1 MSDRA
6 PSKLSGSTTANGS
19 RSGQQATLVAAL
31 LGWMF
36 DGFEMGLF
44 PLIGPPALKELLGT
58 NAAPEDAT
66 KWFGVIMA
74 VFLVGAASGGVFF
87 GWLGDKIGRVRAMSL
102 SIFTYAIFTGLCGFA
117 TEAWHIAV
125 LRFIAS
131 LGMGGEWSLGVAL
144 VNEIWPGKSRAF
156 IAGLIGAASNV
167 GFLLVALLSMGLTQL
182 IVTVESGLLAM
193 GLSPA
198 TTSNLLENSAWRF
211 LMISGAVPAIL
222 IFFIRLFVPE
232 SSKWEAERASG
243 KTSHWSNVDL
253 FGMVIACLAAIGII
267 WAWSPA
273 ANHLPSA
280 IPVLL
285 TIVGLAASLMG
296 FLFPVRQYLNRAIAA
311 GSVSRERRLQVLGRM
326 LLGAGLAGVALLGT
340 WGSIQWA
347 PRWASELKPDK
358 PEKKEKYYAKEKTQ
372 VATACGAIISTI
384 AAALAAG
391 RFGRRRTYAVM
402 CACSFGTTLYFF
414 QGNSEFG
421 TAFLVSAFV
430 AGGVTASFYGFFPLY
445 FPELFPTSVR
455 ATGQGFSFNFGRI
468 LAAVGALQTA
478 SLMSFFK
485 GGLPTASSV
494 LAGIYLIGIFIIWLG
509 PETRGEPL
517 PQ

>member
-1 MSDRA
+1 MPYTA
-6 PSKLSGSTTANGS
+6 PTSKTQNSSVG
-19 RSGQQATLVAAL
+19 RRGQQATLAAAL

-44 PLIGPPALKELLGT
+44 PLIGTPALKDLLGET
-58 NAAPEDAT
+58 AAADEAT

-74 VFLVGAASGGVFF
+74 VFLVGAASGGVLF

-167 GFLLVALLSMGLTQL
+167 GFLLVALLSMGLTQV
-182 IVTVESGLLAM
+182 IGGMKSALLSI
-193 GLSPA
+193 GLSEA
-198 TTSNLLENSAWRF
+198 TTSNLLANDAWRF
-211 LMISGAVPAIL
+211 LMISGAVPAML

-243 KTSHWSNVDL
+243 KTSHWNNVDL
-253 FGMVIACLAAIGII
+253 VGVMIACLAAIGII
-267 WAWSPA
+267 GVWSPA
-273 ANHLPSA
+273 AKSLSFAVAAA
-280 IPVLL
+280 ITV
-285 TIVGLAASLMG
+285 IGLAVSMLG
-296 FLFPVRQYLNRAIAA
+296 FLFPVRQYLNRAIQA
-311 GSVSRERRLQVLGRM
+311 GSVSAARKSQILGRM
-326 LLGAGLAGVALLGT
+326 LLGASLAGVALLGT

-347 PRWASELKPDK
+347 PRWASQLKPDT
-358 PEKKEKYYAKEKTQ
+358 EKVKYYAKEKTQ
-372 VATACGAIISTI
+372 VATAVGAIISTI
-384 AAALAAG
+384 VAAVAAG
-391 RFGRRRTYAVM
+391 RFGRRRTYAIM
-402 CACSFGTTLYFF
+402 CASSFCAALYFF
-414 QGNSEFG
+414 QSNTEFG

-445 FPELFPTSVR
+445 FPELFPTAVR

-478 SLMSFFK
+478 GLMAFFK
-485 GGLPTASSV
+485 GGLPTAASV

-509 PETRGEPL
+509 PETRGQPL
-517 PQ
+517 PD